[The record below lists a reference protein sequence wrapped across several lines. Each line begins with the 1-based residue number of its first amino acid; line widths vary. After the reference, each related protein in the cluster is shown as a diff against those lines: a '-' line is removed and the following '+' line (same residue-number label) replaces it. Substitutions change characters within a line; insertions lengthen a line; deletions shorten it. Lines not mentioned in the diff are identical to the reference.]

1 MQRKT
6 ILLVEDEEDIA
17 SLIKLHAEMA
27 GYDLL
32 IESDGLQGALAIEQK
47 CPDLVLLDIMLP
59 GQNGL
64 DICRKMKNNIKTRS
78 IPIIMLTAKG
88 EEVDIIL
95 GLELGADD
103 YITKPFSPKVLISR
117 IGAVLRRY
125 DGKTIQSDIISFGP
139 YSLNLQRYEF
149 RKHDQIINLTP
160 SEFNILKKLANN
172 PEKVLTR
179 NQLLDEIQDEDAIVI
194 DRNIDVHI
202 ASLRKKIGP
211 DFNWIETVRG
221 IGYRF
226 KS

>member
-1 MQRKT
+1 
-6 ILLVEDEEDIA
+6 
-17 SLIKLHAEMA
+17 
-27 GYDLL
+27 
-32 IESDGLQGALAIEQK
+32 
-47 CPDLVLLDIMLP
+47 
-59 GQNGL
+59 
-64 DICRKMKNNIKTRS
+64 
-78 IPIIMLTAKG
+78 MLTAKG